1 MTEGVHP
8 LADDLDGMSPLELV
22 TLMNTEDGS
31 AVAAIAPQLGHI
43 AEAVEAITDRLRKG
57 GRLHY
62 FGAGTSGLVA
72 ALDAAECPPTFGVA
86 PDVVQAH
93 VVTEAGQEDDEALGA
108 ATAGAARV
116 EAGDVAVAVSASGR
130 TPFVVGAMREASTQS
145 PLTIALACRHDS
157 PLARAA
163 DIAIEVDTGPEVIA
177 GSTRLKCGTVQKLV
191 LNMLTTAV
199 FTQLGR
205 TYRGRMV
212 GVVAANSKQR
222 DRAAR
227 IIADLA
233 GLPLAEAVR
242 LLDES
247 GGDVRAALAEARKP

>member
-1 MTEGVHP
+1 MTEGLHP
-8 LADDLDGMSPLELV
+8 RADDLDGMSALELV
-22 TLMNTEDGS
+22 TLMNTEDGT
-31 AVAAIAPQLGHI
+31 AVAAVTPQLQRI
-43 AEAVEAITDRLRKG
+43 AEAVEAVTERLRAG
-57 GRLHY
+57 GRVHY

-72 ALDAAECPPTFGVA
+72 AMDAAECPPTFGVA

-108 ATAGAARV
+108 AAARDAQV
-116 EAGDVAVAVSASGR
+116 ESGDVAVAVSASGR
-130 TPFVVGAMREASTQS
+130 TPFVVGAMREASARG
-145 PLTIALACRHDS
+145 PLTIAVACRRDS
-157 PLARAA
+157 PLARSS
-163 DIAIEVDTGPEVIA
+163 DIAIEIDTGPEVIA

-199 FTQLGR
+199 FTRLGR
-205 TYRGRMV
+205 THRGRMV
-212 GVVAANSKQR
+212 GVVAGNTKQR

-233 GLPLAEAVR
+233 GLPLDEALR

-247 GGDVRAALAEARKP
+247 GGDVRAALAGARKR

>member
-1 MTEGVHP
+1 MTEGLHP
-8 LADDLDGMSPLELV
+8 RADDLDGMSALELV

-31 AVAAIAPQLGHI
+31 AVAAITPQLERI
-43 AEAVEAITDRLRKG
+43 AQAVEAVTDRLRAG
-57 GRLHY
+57 GRIHY

-93 VVTEAGQEDDEALGA
+93 VVTDAGQEDDEALGA
-108 ATAGAARV
+108 SAALDAHV
-116 EAGDVAVAVSASGR
+116 HQGDVVVAVSASGR
-130 TPFVVGAMREASTQS
+130 TPFVVGAMREASAQG
-145 PLTIALACRHDS
+145 PLTIAVSCRRDS
-157 PLARAA
+157 LLARES
-163 DIAIEVDTGPEVIA
+163 DIAIEVETGPEVIA

-199 FTQLGR
+199 FTRLGR
-205 TYRGRMV
+205 THRGRMV
-212 GVVAANSKQR
+212 GVVAGNAKQR

-227 IIADLA
+227 IIADLV
-233 GLPLAEAVR
+233 GLPLDEALR

-247 GGDVRAALAEARKP
+247 GGDVRAALAGARKP